1 MVWKKFSQY
10 LINKYLKNYI
20 EQLDDEKLNFSLRNG
35 ARISVYFLIFIVILF
50 TGNLLLENLRIKL
63 NALVSSIDTFLSE
76 CIRLNL
82 IGISKYTCH
91 SSRGIYW

>member
-35 ARISVYFLIFIVILF
+35 ARISAYFLILIVIF
-50 TGNLLLENLRIKL
+50 VIGNLLLENLRIKPD
-63 NALVSSIDTFLSE
+63 ALVSSIEIFF
-76 CIRLNL
+76 I
-82 IGISKYTCH
+82 
-91 SSRGIYW
+91 